1 MRANLI
7 DLRNQPQKLVARI
20 KQLLPLLRTLE
31 LKLVIQMYF
40 LADEVK
46 DKVDVS
52 DVLET
57 IAANLVSRKK
67 HVSMLVDRLPK
78 GLSSA
83 SDEHS
88 ILLRQELDTVTMM
101 FKHKGFDYLRNTFER
116 KL

>member
-1 MRANLI
+1 
-7 DLRNQPQKLVARI
+7 
-20 KQLLPLLRTLE
+20 
-31 LKLVIQMYF
+31 MYF